1 MADILLCGLILLS
14 KKSSRAAQHA
24 ADALGRRGQDRPR
37 VVLCEGARDWVS
49 LLVGARSAVGGV
61 ELELPECHRCGGVA
75 MRYAV
80 DTNVVSELMR
90 SHPDSAIEGLM
101 VASIALH
108 NDAMLATRNTLD
120 FDYLDTPLRTPSNG
134 MPTRREAQPRLR
146 ARRLLVLLDKEEGGL
161 YLQGV
166 GYFLYVLKA
175 HVYAELLDA
184 SDIGAMQPA
193 PLCQLFL
200 GEVCLTAV
208 VPHIGRERLEKAHK
222 TA

>member
-1 MADILLCGLILLS
+1 
-14 KKSSRAAQHA
+14 
-24 ADALGRRGQDRPR
+24 
-37 VVLCEGARDWVS
+37 
-49 LLVGARSAVGGV
+49 
-61 ELELPECHRCGGVA
+61 

-90 SHPDSAIEGLM
+90 PHPDSAIEGLM
-101 VASIALH
+101 VASIALR

-120 FDYLDTPLRTPSNG
+120 FDYLDTPPLRTPSNG

-208 VPHIGRERLEKAHK
+208 VLHIGRERLENAHK